1 MIPNRLCSSY
11 FSVTVLCS
19 LSYTIKRIVAHRR
32 ASRAIHGRIPC
43 PWQNAQKILTVHI
56 PCKTHRYT
64 HKKEAVRN
72 IIYLWQH
79 DETAVPDSA
88 ASTAPLINSCFK
100 SQLLL
105 HLSTSSFQRYLIIG
119 MPLCVCQAL
128 FYKKILSPRQNFRT
142 QNLLILNI
150 VSPYFCHKMTPCPIG
165 RYLHLHKCFPSYS
178 NLHSNGFTYRA
189 FFIRKLQDRFACT
202 NTAKGG
208 CCLWLT
214 ATNGNI
220 S

>member
-11 FSVTVLCS
+11 FSVTVLCA
-19 LSYTIKRIVAHRR
+19 LSYTIKRIVALRR
-32 ASRAIHGRIPC
+32 PYMAASPVPG
-43 PWQNAQKILTVHI
+43 
-56 PCKTHRYT
+56 KTPKTSRQYISHTTMHRYT

-88 ASTAPLINSCFK
+88 DSTAPLINSCFK
-100 SQLLL
+100 SRLLR

-189 FFIRKLQDRFACT
+189 FFIRKPQDRFACT

>member
-1 MIPNRLCSSY
+1 M
-11 FSVTVLCS
+11 
-19 LSYTIKRIVAHRR
+19 A
-32 ASRAIHGRIPC
+32 ASPVPG
-43 PWQNAQKILTVHI
+43 
-56 PCKTHRYT
+56 KTLKTSRQYISRTTMHRYT

-79 DETAVPDSA
+79 DETVMPDFA
-88 ASTAPLINSCFK
+88 DSTAPLINSCFK
-100 SQLLL
+100 SRLLR

-150 VSPYFCHKMTPCPIG
+150 VSPYFCHKMTSCPIG

-189 FFIRKLQDRFACT
+189 FFIRNLQDRFACT

-208 CCLWLT
+208 YCLWLT

>member
-11 FSVTVLCS
+11 FSVTVLCA

-32 ASRAIHGRIPC
+32 ASQAIHGRIPC
-43 PWQNAQKILTVHI
+43 PWQNAQKIPTVHI

-88 ASTAPLINSCFK
+88 DSTAPLINSCFK
-100 SQLLL
+100 SRLLL

-119 MPLCVCQAL
+119 MALCVCQAL

-150 VSPYFCHKMTPCPIG
+150 ISPYFCHKMTPCPIG
-165 RYLHLHKCFPSYS
+165 
-178 NLHSNGFTYRA
+178 
-189 FFIRKLQDRFACT
+189 
-202 NTAKGG
+202 
-208 CCLWLT
+208 
-214 ATNGNI
+214 
-220 S
+220 

>member
-11 FSVTVLCS
+11 FSVTVLCA

-32 ASRAIHGRIPC
+32 ASQAIHGRIPC
-43 PWQNAQKILTVHI
+43 PWQNAQNIPTVHI

-79 DETAVPDSA
+79 DETAVPDFA
-88 ASTAPLINSCFK
+88 DSTAPLINSCFK
-100 SQLLL
+100 SRLLR

-128 FYKKILSPRQNFRT
+128 FYKKSVLYQSNIPLSAKARISST
-142 QNLLILNI
+142 ACL
-150 VSPYFCHKMTPCPIG
+150 
-165 RYLHLHKCFPSYS
+165 YS
-178 NLHSNGFTYRA
+178 TLSSTKYSVMS
-189 FFIRKLQDRFACT
+189 I
-202 NTAKGG
+202 
-208 CCLWLT
+208 
-214 ATNGNI
+214 
-220 S
+220 

>member
-1 MIPNRLCSSY
+1 M
-11 FSVTVLCS
+11 
-19 LSYTIKRIVAHRR
+19 A
-32 ASRAIHGRIPC
+32 ASPVPGKA
-43 PWQNAQKILTVHI
+43 L
-56 PCKTHRYT
+56 KTSRQYISRTTMHRYT

-88 ASTAPLINSCFK
+88 DSTAPLINSCFK
-100 SQLLL
+100 SRLLR

-128 FYKKILSPRQNFRT
+128 FYKNILSPRQIFRT

-165 RYLHLHKCFPSYS
+165 RYLYFHKCFPSYS

>member
-11 FSVTVLCS
+11 FSVTVLCA
-19 LSYTIKRIVAHRR
+19 LSYTIKRIVVLRR
-32 ASRAIHGRIPC
+32 PYMAASPVPGKTLKRFRQYISHAKRIAIH
-43 PWQNAQKILTVHI
+43 T
-56 PCKTHRYT
+56 
-64 HKKEAVRN
+64 KKEAVRN

-88 ASTAPLINSCFK
+88 DSTAPLINSCFK
-100 SQLLL
+100 SRLLL

-128 FYKKILSPRQNFRT
+128 FYKKILSPRQIFRT

-165 RYLHLHKCFPSYS
+165 
-178 NLHSNGFTYRA
+178 
-189 FFIRKLQDRFACT
+189 
-202 NTAKGG
+202 
-208 CCLWLT
+208 
-214 ATNGNI
+214 
-220 S
+220 